1 MPGRLPFLI
10 LIKAGEIQGIFKQV
24 LNRQGKADY
33 GYGNIYSVL
42 YYTALHNYK
51 NVVIVPIE
59 KETRK
64 YSIGVIGGIGIAMV
78 NEKEAYESVF
88 KKADAALY
96 KAKGYNKPHV
106 IIYDEAKN
114 GL

>member
-1 MPGRLPFLI
+1 
-10 LIKAGEIQGIFKQV
+10 
-24 LNRQGKADY
+24 
-33 GYGNIYSVL
+33 
-42 YYTALHNYK
+42 
-51 NVVIVPIE
+51 
-59 KETRK
+59 
-64 YSIGVIGGIGIAMV
+64 MV

>member
-1 MPGRLPFLI
+1 MFGT
-10 LIKAGEIQGIFKQV
+10 
-24 LNRQGKADY
+24 
-33 GYGNIYSVL
+33 VL
-42 YYTALHNYK
+42 YRSAHYK

-64 YSIGVIGGIGIAMV
+64 VIGGIGIAMV